1 MIVKQHNSLKNHHR
15 TKVTVTLDMKGTKSV
30 LYWPDNAH
38 RRFSNPEKSGYVIGW
53 DISDYDNLIYDRDED
68 INYDCGSSNNG
79 YNVRRE
85 GCSSV
90 DRIHVC
96 CGVIS
101 DRQAELIV
109 DWNSFNLFCFDKTE
123 EVLSVENEEALIYPK
138 VIARWFDSEKD
149 VSTSS
154 GDSSLPKIIGRWWS
168 DDVIRDSCGTVVLY
182 EYMYGHAYYHHEES
196 TSRELHFVLDRINS
210 SESFM
215 HFLSQLAN
223 DKVQIKQSLK
233 SRDMNRPKESAECP
247 TPRKNATH
255 APPSKSGRTSKVLSA
270 TAIELSKYSFFFS
283 HIVSMEYFVGSEQ
296 IYFGCGRGFFT
307 RCFIYVKPFYPLWRF
322 QQMIWK
328 KRKMQKGFPSKRKTS
343 RVDLR
348 ESSMMVVAFLDAI
361 FGILIGLI
369 FLFHTKFVL
378 RLLESYTSHI
388 YKVLNSSVVF
398 LNEFPFGF
406 KLNVPLTNM
415 INRESTR
422 LLMLQ
427 RMSLGLLT
435 QNERLILIKILA
447 IIAIVMGGSSL
458 IALIMDLYSLMTAH
472 LRLTG
477 NFFRIVWSFY
487 ASISNSLLKL
497 FGGKKKNILRL
508 RSDTMEYDF
517 MQLMLGILLFTVA
530 TFLFTTIFV
539 HYIFFSYIIHFV
551 IFLFQIA
558 LFLMYFG
565 LSAAPALSEVF
576 RFKDKYRFPARI
588 YFEALSQ
595 VRFTRKNVKFFF
607 LKSRVEPVGHQLM
620 RNIEPCT
627 TRVISAL
634 SLFFIECASGKM
646 SSAEHFL
653 VSKDSCADIK
663 ISNN

>member
-15 TKVTVTLDMKGTKSV
+15 IKVTVTLDMKGTKSV
-30 LYWPDNAH
+30 LYWPDKAH

-53 DISDYDNLIYDRDED
+53 DISDYDNLIYDRDEE
-68 INYDCGSSNNG
+68 INDESNSSSNG

-85 GCSSV
+85 GCSSS
-90 DRIHVC
+90 DRIHIC

-101 DRQAELIV
+101 DRQAEHIV

-123 EVLSVENEEALIYPK
+123 EVLSLDNEQALIYPK
-138 VIARWFDSEKD
+138 VIARWFDSEQD
-149 VSTSS
+149 DITSS

-168 DDVIRDSCGTVVLY
+168 DNDIRDSCGTVVLY
-182 EYMYGHAYYHHEES
+182 EYMYGHAYYHHVES
-196 TSRELHFVLDRINS
+196 TSKELHFVLDRINS

-215 HFLSQLAN
+215 YFLSQLVD
-223 DKVQIKQSLK
+223 DKGQIKQSLK
-233 SRDMNRPKESAECP
+233 SRYMNQSKESAECP
-247 TPRKNATH
+247 KRQKNTTH
-255 APPSKSGRTSKVLSA
+255 APPPKSGRTSKILSA
-270 TAIELSKYSFFFS
+270 TARELSKYSFFFS
-283 HIVSMEYFVGSEQ
+283 HIMSMEYYVGSEQ
-296 IYFGCGRGFFT
+296 IYFGCG
-307 RCFIYVKPFYPLWRF
+307 CFVYVKPFHPLWRF
-322 QQMIWK
+322 QQIISK
-328 KRKMQKGFPSKRKTS
+328 KGKTQKGFPSKQKTS
-343 RVDLR
+343 RADLR
-348 ESSMMVVAFLDAI
+348 ESSMMVVTFLDAI

-378 RLLESYTSHI
+378 HLLESYTSHI
-388 YKVLNSSVVF
+388 YRVLSSSVAF
-398 LNEFPFGF
+398 LNDFPFGF

-427 RMSLGLLT
+427 KMSLGLLT

-472 LRLTG
+472 LRLMG

-508 RSDTMEYDF
+508 RSDTMDYDF

-551 IFLFQIA
+551 ILLFQIV
-558 LFLMYFG
+558 LFFIYFG
-565 LSAAPALSEVF
+565 LSEAPALSEIF
-576 RFKDKYRFPARI
+576 RFKDKCRFPARI

-595 VRFTRKNVKFFF
+595 VRYTRKNVKFFF
-607 LKSRVEPVGHQLM
+607 LKSRVEPAGHQLM

-627 TRVISAL
+627 TRVISSL
-634 SLFFIECASGKM
+634 SLFFVECASGKM
-646 SSAEHFL
+646 SSAEQFL
-653 VSKDSCADIK
+653 VSKDS
-663 ISNN
+663 